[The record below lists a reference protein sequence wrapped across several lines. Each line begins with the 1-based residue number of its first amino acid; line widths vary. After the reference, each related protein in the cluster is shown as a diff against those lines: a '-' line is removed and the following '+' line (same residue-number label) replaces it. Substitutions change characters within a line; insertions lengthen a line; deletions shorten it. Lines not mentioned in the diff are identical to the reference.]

1 MLDKLVQLIINFL
14 YLFKFWYVMEPWEQG
29 YSFHFGAPGRTLGPE
44 DGWLGSG
51 FHIIWPGS
59 ITRVRYYDIWEDSAE
74 LIPVDLT
81 TKDGHTVKVGGVFRY
96 RIRADKAW
104 EFLVTLGD
112 ESTALPDFLSMAVA
126 RVVADIDKS
135 DLFNSS
141 FDSED
146 RVLDEGRRQL
156 NRYGFKI
163 IDFYWNY
170 KVAPSRT
177 IRVMTD

>member
-1 MLDKLVQLIINFL
+1 MLDQLVQLFINFL
-14 YLFKFWYVMEPWEQG
+14 HLFKFWYVMEPWEQG
-29 YSFHFGAPGRTLGPE
+29 YSFHFGSPGRPLGPK

-51 FHIIWPGS
+51 LHVIWPLS
-59 ITRVRYYDIWEDSAE
+59 VTRVRYYDTWEDSAE
-74 LIPVDLT
+74 LIPADLT
-81 TKDGHTVKVGGVFRY
+81 TQDGHTVKVGGIFRY
-96 RIRADKAW
+96 KIRADRPW

-112 ESTALPDFLSMAVA
+112 ESTAIIDFLSMAMA
-126 RVVADIDKS
+126 KVVANMPKVA
-135 DLFNSS
+135 LFDPNVQ
-141 FDSED
+141 SELK
-146 RVLDEGRRQL
+146 VVEEGRRQL